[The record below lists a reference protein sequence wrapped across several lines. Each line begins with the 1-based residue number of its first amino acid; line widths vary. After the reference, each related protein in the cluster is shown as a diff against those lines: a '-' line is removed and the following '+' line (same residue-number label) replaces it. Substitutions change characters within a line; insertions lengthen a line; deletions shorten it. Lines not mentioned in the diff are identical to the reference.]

1 VRIASF
7 IIGLLGAAGALLLGG
22 KWQKDM
28 SSPEAAAA
36 LELAKA
42 LAKEG
47 GGGALAGLGTEA
59 LGLQRATYALLAC
72 GAIGLIVSIIVLIRK
87 GQRVANGALLVIC
100 GALPLVFQT
109 KAIGGVL
116 MVLAGIFAF
125 FAKPKA
131 AVA

>member
-1 VRIASF
+1 MRIASF
-7 IIGLLGAAGALLLGG
+7 VIGLLGAAGALLLGL
-22 KWQKDM
+22 KWHSDM

-36 LELAKA
+36 LKLAEA

-47 GGGALAGLGTEA
+47 GGGALAGLGAEA
-59 LGLQRATYALLAC
+59 VGLQRATYALLAC
-72 GAIGLIVSIIVLIRK
+72 GVLGLIVSVVVLIRK